1 MPRGVNKELEN
12 AKALLNKRNKA
23 IRFADKS
30 PAGWTAVEEYES
42 DEFADDSEDQK
53 KLRSA
58 ERRALSNW
66 LRAREQNGTS
76 GQNRFK
82 SQFPQEASHAAGSP
96 YPSASQPFRPA
107 GNNFLSSPFV
117 NSHFGTDNH
126 SLPTN
131 VSPVVSSGIGQIHHF
146 AQTTVTC
153 TETEPCQVPPP
164 LPSTSSEAALNRL
177 GCR

>member
-1 MPRGVNKELEN
+1 M
-12 AKALLNKRNKA
+12 LNKRNKA

-42 DEFADDSEDQK
+42 DKFADDSEDEK

-131 VSPVVSSGIGQIHHF
+131 VSPVVSSGIVGKFTILPKLQSLVPKQSLAKYLHHYHQQ
-146 AQTTVTC
+146 AVK
-153 TETEPCQVPPP
+153 
-164 LPSTSSEAALNRL
+164 RH
-177 GCR
+177 